1 MRKKDIKVGMRV
13 KVVGVQ
19 SGNYRLLGKIGFVK
33 QVVNR
38 RSECYNA
45 AIQFCRPY
53 AGLHTCDDACAKH
66 RGYWFV
72 RENLAPAPK
81 KA

>member
-13 KVVGVQ
+13 KVVGIQ
-19 SGNYRLLGKIGFVK
+19 SGNDLLLGKIGFVK
-33 QVVNR
+33 KVVNR
-38 RSECYNA
+38 RSEYYNA
-45 AIQFCRPY
+45 AVQFCKKY
-53 AGLHTCDDACAKH
+53 GTLHNCGGACAKD
-66 RGYWFV
+66 RGFWFL